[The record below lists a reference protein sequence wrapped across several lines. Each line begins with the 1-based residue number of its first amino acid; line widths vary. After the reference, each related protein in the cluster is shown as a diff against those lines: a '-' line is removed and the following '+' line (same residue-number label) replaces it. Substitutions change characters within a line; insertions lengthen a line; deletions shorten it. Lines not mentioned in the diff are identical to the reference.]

1 MPQRFP
7 KAETAP
13 AGDAPHRKK
22 RWGGPVAHAS
32 PRGTSSGPRKQP
44 RRLLGLERRPA
55 RYDLALLRSGLII
68 EVPKAETAV
77 AALRERLDPQ
87 AAGSGPYSSERVSRT
102 SDFSVRGGLPVAWRW
117 SIRAV
122 EHRSGRRVL
131 SLPCRWV
138 WQRLVLWLGEEGS
151 SQGWVGDQAFDEA
164 AADRGPDGWTSGDA
178 IGEADDFGRCA

>member
-1 MPQRFP
+1 
-7 KAETAP
+7 
-13 AGDAPHRKK
+13 
-22 RWGGPVAHAS
+22 
-32 PRGTSSGPRKQP
+32 
-44 RRLLGLERRPA
+44 
-55 RYDLALLRSGLII
+55 LII

-131 SLPCRWV
+131 
-138 WQRLVLWLGEEGS
+138 
-151 SQGWVGDQAFDEA
+151 
-164 AADRGPDGWTSGDA
+164 
-178 IGEADDFGRCA
+178 